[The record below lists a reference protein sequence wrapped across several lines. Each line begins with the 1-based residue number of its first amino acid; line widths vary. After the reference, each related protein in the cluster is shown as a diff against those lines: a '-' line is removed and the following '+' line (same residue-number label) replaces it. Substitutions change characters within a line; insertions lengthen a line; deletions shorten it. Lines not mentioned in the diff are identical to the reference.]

1 MSNHIDRIQEVKDLT
16 EYAERNTC
24 SATMVPT
31 EALRALLSEYK
42 RLQTIIETQGK
53 LIESYQRIEMDMES
67 DHVQLLELIKRNEL
81 CTHMRKTETYKLVDS
96 ALSHLKGE

>member
-1 MSNHIDRIQEVKDLT
+1 MSNHIDPKIQGVKDLT

-31 EALRALLSEYK
+31 ESLRALLSEYK
-42 RLQTIIETQGK
+42 RLQQENEEMKLSMETAYG
-53 LIESYQRIEMDMES
+53 YMQREKYMMAEDE
-67 DHVQLLELIKRNEL
+67 LEQ
-81 CTHMRKTETYKLVDS
+81 